1 MSTEYEFNTIELY
14 EKLVPCLT
22 SKVNEFKRYGL
33 NNITKEDIWN
43 YFYKSKWKDGIPFL
57 SDMVNDVMRLDKN
70 IIEKFIEEEF
80 NNRKVKREG
89 IEHL

>member
-1 MSTEYEFNTIELY
+1 
-14 EKLVPCLT
+14 LT

-33 NNITKEDIWN
+33 NNITKEDTWN